1 MISLD
6 ASQITELLTPAD
18 AVAAVEAA
26 LRAHAADKCVVPQRH
41 HIEWQG
47 NTFLAMPAVGG
58 TVAGVKLV
66 SVVPENARRNL
77 PVTIGVMMLTS
88 AQTGEPLALLNA
100 AALTAIRT
108 GAVGA
113 LGLRF
118 TTPAAADSIGIIGCG
133 GQGTWQAISACAV
146 RPIRRV
152 FALRRSAASFDSFCQ
167 VLKRHVPAVE
177 IVPCRTPS
185 ELLEQTDIVI
195 AATTSLEPVLPD
207 DPALVA
213 GKHFVSVGSYRRTMQ
228 ELPDAV
234 YRAAGALVIDTDG
247 ARTEVGDIVN
257 ALARN
262 ILTETDI
269 FPLVELVLGRRS
281 VDVNRTTAYKTAGSA
296 LFDLYAAQAVYEL
309 AQRRGIG
316 NVIEL

>member
-152 FALRRSAASFDSFCQ
+152 FALRRSAASF
-167 VLKRHVPAVE
+167 
-177 IVPCRTPS
+177 
-185 ELLEQTDIVI
+185 
-195 AATTSLEPVLPD
+195 
-207 DPALVA
+207 
-213 GKHFVSVGSYRRTMQ
+213 
-228 ELPDAV
+228 
-234 YRAAGALVIDTDG
+234 
-247 ARTEVGDIVN
+247 
-257 ALARN
+257 
-262 ILTETDI
+262 
-269 FPLVELVLGRRS
+269 
-281 VDVNRTTAYKTAGSA
+281 
-296 LFDLYAAQAVYEL
+296 
-309 AQRRGIG
+309 
-316 NVIEL
+316 

>member
-1 MISLD
+1 Y
-6 ASQITELLTPAD
+6 
-18 AVAAVEAA
+18 
-26 LRAHAADKCVVPQRH
+26 
-41 HIEWQG
+41 
-47 NTFLAMPAVGG
+47 
-58 TVAGVKLV
+58 
-66 SVVPENARRNL
+66 
-77 PVTIGVMMLTS
+77 
-88 AQTGEPLALLNA
+88 
-100 AALTAIRT
+100 
-108 GAVGA
+108 
-113 LGLRF
+113 